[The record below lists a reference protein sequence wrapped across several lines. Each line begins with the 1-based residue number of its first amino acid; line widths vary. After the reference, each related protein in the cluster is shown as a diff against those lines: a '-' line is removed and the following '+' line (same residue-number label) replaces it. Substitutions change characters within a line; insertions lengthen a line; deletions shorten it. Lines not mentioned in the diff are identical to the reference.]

1 MSATTTD
8 FQLLPATFDK
18 AADLYALRE
27 SDRTAWESRTWIRNA
42 SWLIHIL
49 SARLRESE
57 EHSAEII
64 RMARTRAEDLA
75 GADCLVDSMPIRER
89 FDYEQY
95 GRVVAEKHRLRNGAG
110 E

>member
-8 FQLLPATFDK
+8 FQLLPLYFNR
-18 AADLYALRE
+18 AAELYCLRE
-27 SDRTAWESRTWIRNA
+27 SDREAWDRRTPFANA

>member
-1 MSATTTD
+1 MNN

-27 SDRTAWESRTWIRNA
+27 SDRTDWDGRTWIANA

-64 RMARTRAEDLA
+64 RLARTRAEDQA
-75 GADCLVDSMPIRER
+75 GADCLIDSMAIREG
-89 FDYEQY
+89 FDYQQY
-95 GRVVAEKHRLRNGAG
+95 ARVIAEKQRLRDGIDD
-110 E
+110 